1 MSTSLNREEMPMH
14 TGRNRS
20 EKTPRPHSAG
30 GSSSTVEP
38 ILMDTSEL
46 AAMINMSESWVYREA
61 RKLGLKGYKLGRGRN
76 AKVQYKRSDVFRWLE
91 QQKLH

>member
-1 MSTSLNREEMPMH
+1 
-14 TGRNRS
+14 
-20 EKTPRPHSAG
+20 
-30 GSSSTVEP
+30 
-38 ILMDTSEL
+38 MDTSEL
-46 AAMINMSESWVYREA
+46 AAMINMSESWVYREV

>member
-1 MSTSLNREEMPMH
+1 MPMH
-14 TGRNRS
+14 TRRNRS